1 VNLTCVG
8 FHPGPMQDVPPVTM
22 FHNGMFHS
30 GIYVDG
36 ELWQYWCEAFPR
48 CSVLDMF
55 DFVKN
60 DIDDERAV
68 FTRSLAWRGP
78 QPLL

>member
-1 VNLTCVG
+1 
-8 FHPGPMQDVPPVTM
+8 M
-22 FHNGMFHS
+22 FHNGMFHN

-36 ELWQYWCEAFPR
+36 ELWQYWCEVFPR
-48 CSVLDMF
+48 CSVLDLF

-78 QPLL
+78 